1 MPGPGPRSVRILILA
16 DDLIWSSRLAGFVR
30 AAGAEPRVVATLAA
44 HDAALDEA
52 DRVIVDLT
60 ARTYDGLEA
69 VERAARSG
77 REVICVGQHDDHELR
92 RRARAAGATRVYA
105 YRGLVEGGPA
115 TIAGWLDRP
124 GIAETVTTDER
135 TTAAR

>member
-1 MPGPGPRSVRILILA
+1 MSGSTPRSDRILILA
-16 DDLIWSSRLAGFVR
+16 DDLIWSTRLAGFVR

-44 HDAALDEA
+44 FDAALDEA

-60 ARTYDGLEA
+60 ARTYDGLTP

-77 REVICVGQHDDHELR
+77 REVICVGQHDDHDLR

-105 YRGLVEGGPA
+105 YRGLFEGGRA
-115 TIAGWLDRP
+115 TIAGWLD
-124 GIAETVTTDER
+124 GSGTAETATTVEG